1 MVEPAAAVDADVLSA
16 ELRDRIERER
26 QRFPQPRGAL
36 LAALRFVQEEHGYV
50 SSDAMREVAGL
61 FELHPLEVLEVVSFY
76 NMLHDRAVGRHE
88 VYVCTS
94 LSCSLRGSRTLLRAL
109 EAHLGVR
116 AGGTTADGRITL
128 GHEECLGACAGAPML
143 RVGAT
148 YHEDLDVA
156 RAKALLDG
164 LD

>member
-1 MVEPAAAVDADVLSA
+1 MVAPDASA
-16 ELRDRIERER
+16 QRQTISGEVRARIDGEIALY
-26 QRFPQPRGAL
+26 PQPRGAL
-36 LAALRFVQEEHGYV
+36 LAALRFVQEEHGFV
-50 SSDAMREVAGL
+50 TPEATSEIAEIFGIGT
-61 FELHPLEVLEVVSFY
+61 LEVIEVVSFY
-76 NMLHDRAVGRHE
+76 NMLHDHSVGRHQ

-94 LSCSLRGSRTLLRAL
+94 LSCSLRGGRRLLSEL
-109 EAHLGVR
+109 EKHLGVR
-116 AGGTTADGRITL
+116 AGETTADGRITL
-128 GHEECLGACAGAPML
+128 GHEECLGACGYAPML